1 MREAKNLDIALL
13 ILLGII
19 WGSSFFNIKIASVSY
34 EPFTLVLL
42 RVIFASIP
50 LIDACLVAIAMDR
63 SRFRRV
69 LLGFIT
75 HYVPVDV
82 SN

>member
-50 LIDACLVAIAMDR
+50 LIGLCIYKKIKIEAFSKNWKMTSIV
-63 SRFRRV
+63 
-69 LLGFIT
+69 
-75 HYVPVDV
+75 
-82 SN
+82 